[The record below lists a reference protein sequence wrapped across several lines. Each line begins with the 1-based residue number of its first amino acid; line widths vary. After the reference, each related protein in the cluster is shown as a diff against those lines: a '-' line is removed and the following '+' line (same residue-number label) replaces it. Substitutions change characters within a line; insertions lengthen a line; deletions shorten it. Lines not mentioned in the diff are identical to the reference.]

1 MQSGERGE
9 VRLGDKQDNREK
21 RESLDA
27 DSRKLGERS
36 DYLINIGSTIIKV
49 GSVKRNLQRH
59 G

>member
-21 RESLDA
+21 REAFDA

-36 DYLINIGSTIIKV
+36 DYLSKLEVLRATS
-49 GSVKRNLQRH
+49 SVMAETPSVF
-59 G
+59 